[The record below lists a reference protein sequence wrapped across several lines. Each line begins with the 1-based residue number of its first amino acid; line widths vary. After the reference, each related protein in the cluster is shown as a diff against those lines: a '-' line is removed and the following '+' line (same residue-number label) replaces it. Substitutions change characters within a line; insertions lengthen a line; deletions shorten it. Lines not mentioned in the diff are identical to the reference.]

1 MNKNLGKQVRSGF
14 GWDLIGTFFKQISVL
29 TVSVV
34 LARLLSP
41 EEFGIIGMAM
51 VFVNLSQVF
60 VEVGFSQGLIQ
71 KQNNTQIIYSSVFFI
86 NIFLGLFVGAFI
98 YVLAPLIGN
107 FYESS
112 QVTSVVQWLCFIP
125 LISSFGSV
133 HNALFVKNLNFK
145 LLAFRTIFSTLI
157 GGSVGVVMAFL
168 GYGVYAIVGQQ
179 ISTVFFFSFIL
190 WWKSDWR
197 PSWVFSLTELKELS
211 NFSAFVF
218 LDNLFRRFFLQLDTL
233 FIGKYFSATTLG
245 FYSRASSLNQQINGY
260 TTNSLRKV
268 LFPTFS
274 KLQDDPKLFK
284 SSYFKVFEISIFFGS
299 LITGCCF
306 FLAEDIIITLLG
318 EKWQPSVLIF
328 QILVFKTIFQPFG
341 ALIGKS
347 LLAMGFSKENFKLGL
362 IRRVIL
368 LSPLY
373 IGYLEGIHAFTIA
386 LVIAFGI
393 AFLIS
398 LGAVQKYL
406 NFSFTKQLCIFIIPL
421 LPLMFMVTICY
432 LFKID
437 TNTFVLFLTF
447 LVTQFIYLFTIKNKG
462 LYLCLNLI
470 KSKKKMIFKS

>member
-1 MNKNLGKQVRSGF
+1 MNKNLGKQAISGF

-86 NIFLGLFVGAFI
+86 NIFLGLLVGSII

-125 LISSFGSV
+125 LIGSLGSV
-133 HNALFVKNLNFK
+133 HNVLFVKKLNFK
-145 LLAFRTIFSTLI
+145 TLAFRTIFSTLL
-157 GGSVGVVMAFL
+157 GGVVGIVMAFL
-168 GYGVYAIVGQQ
+168 DYGVYAIVGQQ
-179 ISTVFFFSFIL
+179 ITTVFFFSTIL
-190 WWKSDWR
+190 WWKSDWK

-233 FIGKYFSATTLG
+233 FIGKYFSAATLG

-274 KLQDDPKLFK
+274 KLQNDTKLFK
-284 SSYFKVFEISIFFGS
+284 SSYFRVFEVSIFFSS
-299 LITGCCF
+299 LITGCFF

-318 EKWQPSVLIF
+318 NKWQPSIFIF

-347 LLAMGFSKENFKLGL
+347 LLAKGFSREKFKLGQ

-368 LSPLY
+368 LTPLY

-386 LVIAFGI
+386 LVVAFGI

-398 LGAVQKYL
+398 LGAIHKYL
-406 NFSFTKQLCIFIIPL
+406 NISFTKQLYMFIIPL
-421 LPLMFMVTICY
+421 LPLIFMITICY

-437 TNTFVLFLTF
+437 TNSVVLFLTF
-447 LVTQFIYLFTIKNKG
+447 IGIQFIYLLVIKNKG
-462 LYLCLNLI
+462 LYLCLNLL
-470 KSKKKMIFKS
+470 KTLKNR